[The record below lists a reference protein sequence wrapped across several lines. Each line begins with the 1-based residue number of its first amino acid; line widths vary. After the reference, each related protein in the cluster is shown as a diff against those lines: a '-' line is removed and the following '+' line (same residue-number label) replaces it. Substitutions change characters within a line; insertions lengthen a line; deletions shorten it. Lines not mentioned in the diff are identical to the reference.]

1 MERPSLMYLV
11 VALIVTFASTGCE
24 TSTAPAS
31 IAQSAVRSNFINGPG
46 ALPQILRFEGRTIA
60 GWVDEARNT
69 AIIIGAPL
77 DPAQSRICGGT
88 VRNQFMP
95 IQLVGDV
102 DALEQLLQT
111 HDANVLVYDEV
122 APTLEDALC
131 GSDPAA
137 WGIGFYLRSDNDLIG
152 TGGNRTN
159 AFSEHVHASV
169 ELAIGGSGTV
179 NAGLEGTGRDGAPVF
194 VRTSV
199 ILNTGG
205 N

>member
-1 MERPSLMYLV
+1 MERPKHFYLM
-11 VALIVTFASTGCE
+11 VALIGITASTACE
-24 TSTAPAS
+24 PSTAPVS
-31 IAQSAVRSNFINGPG
+31 REQPAVRSNFINGPG
-46 ALPQILRFEGRTIA
+46 ALPQILRFEGRTIS

-77 DPAQSRICGGT
+77 NPAQSRICGGT

-102 DALEQLLQT
+102 DALKQLLQE
-111 HDANVLVYDEV
+111 HDANVFVYDEV

-137 WGIGFYLRSDNDLIG
+137 WGVGFYLRSDNDLLG

-159 AFSEHVHASV
+159 AFSEHVHARV
-169 ELAIGGSGTV
+169 ELATGGFGTV
-179 NAGLEGTGRDGAPVF
+179 NAALGGVGRDGALVF

-205 N
+205 D